1 MLPTSGTPTAAR
13 AKKKCLCKIYLLFTK
28 GFLTKFFLSYRKKN
42 HRNRTVEFIESL
54 RRSMGVD
61 SVALMGYDGPDGTDE
76 QRNAI

>member
-1 MLPTSGTPTAAR
+1 
-13 AKKKCLCKIYLLFTK
+13 
-28 GFLTKFFLSYRKKN
+28 LTKFFLSYRKKN